1 MGTFPDRVPVILD
14 DYGIR
19 KITPLECLALMG
31 FPKEFTF
38 KGISLNSAY
47 KQCGNSVVVPVV
59 YRIAKQIKQAIEGG
73 CHN

>member
-1 MGTFPDRVPVILD
+1 
-14 DYGIR
+14 
-19 KITPLECLALMG
+19 MG

-59 YRIAKQIKQAIEGG
+59 YRIAKQIKQVIEGG
-73 CHN
+73 YHN